1 MPGLRGVHRVA
12 GDLATSRFPPLD
24 SSVLSM
30 PPPDERRKNDVR
42 DHRRERRR
50 DCDEGECRIVESH
63 RQLVGPGEAREGDTA
78 QYDGEGNHAKPN
90 GENPGRVVE
99 RLYMV
104 TIRSSRNHLE
114 THLTAEALF
123 FVERIQMP
131 RHSVRPGND
140 DAEDDRQG
148 DEEGCPSPNSVGPS
162 RETKE
167 NG

>member
-78 QYDGEGNHAKPN
+78 QYDGEGNRAKPN
-90 GENPGRVVE
+90 RENPGQVVE
-99 RLYMV
+99 RPYVV
-104 TIRSSRNHLE
+104 TIRSSGNHLE
-114 THLTAEALF
+114 THLTAEALI
-123 FVERIQMP
+123 FVERLQLP

-140 DAEDDRQG
+140 DADDERQG
-148 DEEGCPSPNSVGPS
+148 DEEDSPNPNSVGPS

>member
-30 PPPDERRKNDVR
+30 PPPGERRKNDVR

-78 QYDGEGNHAKPN
+78 QYDGEGNRAKPN
-90 GENPGRVVE
+90 REIVNTSSGAITTPPALPPFIAQLRASPR
-99 RLYMV
+99 RLSNQGATMILMAAPLIV
-104 TIRSSRNHLE
+104 AHPSDI
-114 THLTAEALF
+114 TAKA
-123 FVERIQMP
+123 
-131 RHSVRPGND
+131 
-140 DAEDDRQG
+140 A
-148 DEEGCPSPNSVGPS
+148 
-162 RETKE
+162 
-167 NG
+167 